1 MNAKKAWLLALY
13 PRRWRARYG
22 EEFQAL
28 LEDTP
33 LSPRTVLDCLRGALD
48 AHVRPDVAEGASSPA
63 VDAPGAGMP
72 ADAAP
77 TSATPLPIT
86 PRVPGQPGWESALDR
101 ILREARERGDFDNL
115 PGTGQP
121 LNLEEDPWAGEWA
134 LAYRVLKQAGETL
147 PWIAL
152 GKQIDADMGRLGGLL
167 DLAAKRLSRRRTL
180 AWTDDERQRYEA
192 ERARYCASYLEAAAR
207 LDRKLDDFNLQVP
220 SWRLQ
225 RSRLSSRAAAE
236 RFDTACPP
244 IHRPESS
251 PNA

>member
-1 MNAKKAWLLALY
+1 WPAAPLPADHRRRDDPAERAGRSAATGRRRTATDGDVMNAKKAWLLALY

-33 LSPRTVLDCLRGALD
+33 LSPRTVLDCLRGALA
-48 AHVRPDVAEGASSPA
+48 AHVRPDVAEGASRPA

-134 LAYRVLKQAGETL
+134 LAYRVLK
-147 PWIAL
+147 
-152 GKQIDADMGRLGGLL
+152 
-167 DLAAKRLSRRRTL
+167 
-180 AWTDDERQRYEA
+180 
-192 ERARYCASYLEAAAR
+192 
-207 LDRKLDDFNLQVP
+207 
-220 SWRLQ
+220 
-225 RSRLSSRAAAE
+225 
-236 RFDTACPP
+236 
-244 IHRPESS
+244 
-251 PNA
+251 